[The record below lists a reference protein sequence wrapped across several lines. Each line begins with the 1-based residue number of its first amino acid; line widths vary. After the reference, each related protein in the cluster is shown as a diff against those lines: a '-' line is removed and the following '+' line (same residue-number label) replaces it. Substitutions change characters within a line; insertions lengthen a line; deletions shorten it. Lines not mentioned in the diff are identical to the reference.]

1 MQIFYESFLAR
12 RPLHEPNVFR
22 FVDKSFLNRL
32 GRASAS
38 PCLDLFI
45 TLLSLG
51 AKGYQKLVS
60 QRKASSRQTL
70 FRLPDTL
77 HVIVQYLTKIL
88 MCNN

>member
-1 MQIFYESFLAR
+1 MNPPWLEGLD
-12 RPLHEPNVFR
+12 LHEPNVFR
-22 FVDKSFLNRL
+22 FVDKRFLNRL

-51 AKGYQKLVS
+51 SKGYQKLVS
-60 QRKASSRQTL
+60 QRKASAHQTL

-88 MCNN
+88 MRNN